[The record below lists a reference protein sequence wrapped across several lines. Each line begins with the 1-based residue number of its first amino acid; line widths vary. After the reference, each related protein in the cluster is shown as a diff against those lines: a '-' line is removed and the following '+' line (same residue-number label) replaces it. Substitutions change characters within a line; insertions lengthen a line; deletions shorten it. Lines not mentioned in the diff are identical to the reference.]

1 MNNQEV
7 RIVSLPPIR
16 VASFH
21 AFSSSPELDA
31 WEKAY
36 AWAKAHDCWQ
46 EAPATRIFGF
56 NNPDPSVGSPNY
68 GYEFWVSVGP
78 QVLPDG
84 DLKVIEF
91 SGGMYAVLR
100 CDVYGDP
107 GEIIPRT
114 WEKLVK
120 WFESSHYKHGT
131 HQWLEEHLKFI
142 DLPFEKYEMRLF
154 LPVVK
159 R

>member
-21 AFSSSPELDA
+21 AFSSTPEFDA
-31 WEKAY
+31 WKKAY

-56 NNPDPSVGSPNY
+56 NNPDPAAGSPNY
-68 GYEFWVSVGP
+68 GYEFWVTVGT

-84 DLKVIEF
+84 EVKIKDF
-91 SGGMYAVLR
+91 PGGMYAVLR

-114 WEKLVK
+114 WQKLVK
-120 WFESSHYKHGT
+120 WFETSHHIHGT
-131 HQWLEEHLKFI
+131 HQWLEEHLLRGESNQGGFVL
-142 DLPFEKYEMRLF
+142 DLY
-154 LPVVK
+154 LPITE
-159 R
+159 